1 MTINL
6 NNELRTLLVF
16 GGSQGSQFL
25 NEKIKKA
32 LENHKLDFINV
43 IWIVGKNNY
52 ELFNLESKNVIIYD
66 YCDAMPIYM
75 KMLT

>member
-25 NEKIKKA
+25 NEKIKIA

-52 ELFNLESKNVIIYD
+52 RVIKHLESKNNN
-66 YCDAMPIYM
+66 
-75 KMLT
+75 L